1 MVAYKPVT
9 AFTDGLSKIIAT
21 AEKLFSEKGYDRVS
35 MREIAETAGISKGLI
50 YYHFKDK
57 EALYTEL
64 AKEGVEA
71 LSSQLSQAVAVGKT
85 PKEKIRIFIR
95 NFYELVSSREQLIK
109 ILARELANEEGEVSG
124 YILKQADEMISKLTS
139 IVQEGINSGD
149 FRSVD
154 PRFTAV
160 SLFGLVTTIVGE
172 RLLFGMTAS
181 AEKLSEHLYSIFIEG
196 ISS

>member
-1 MVAYKPVT
+1 MVVFKPIT
-9 AFTDGLSKIIAT
+9 TSTDGLSKIIAT

-64 AKEGVEA
+64 AREGIEA
-71 LSSQLSQAVAVGKT
+71 LGSQLSQAIAVGKT

-95 NFYELVSSREQLIK
+95 NFYELVSSKEQLIK
-109 ILARELANEEGEVSG
+109 ILARELASEEGEVSG
-124 YILKQADEMISKLTS
+124 YILKQCDEMITKLTS
-139 IVQEGINSGD
+139 IVQEGINNGD

-154 PRFTAV
+154 PRLTAV
-160 SLFGLVTTIVGE
+160 SLFGLATTFVSE
-172 RLLFGMTAS
+172 RLLFGEATP
-181 AEKLSEHLYSIFIEG
+181 AEKLSEHLYSVFSEG

>member
-1 MVAYKPVT
+1 MVASRPVT
-9 AFTDGLSKIIAT
+9 VSTDGLSKIIAT

-64 AKEGVEA
+64 AREGIEA
-71 LSSQLSQAVAVGKT
+71 LGSQLSQAIAVGKT
-85 PKEKIRIFIR
+85 PKEKIRIYIR
-95 NFYELVSSREQLIK
+95 NFYELVSSKEQLIK
-109 ILARELANEEGEVSG
+109 ILARELTNEEGEVSG
-124 YILKQADEMISKLTS
+124 YILKQADEMISKLAS
-139 IVQEGINSGD
+139 IVQEGVNNGD

-154 PRFTAV
+154 PRLTAV
-160 SLFGLVTTIVGE
+160 SLFGLAVAFVSE
-172 RLLFGMTAS
+172 KMLFGAAAS
-181 AEKLSEHLYSIFIEG
+181 AEKLSEHLYSVFNEG